1 MKKISIFVLCL
12 SLAFAWTAFAKTSFA
27 AEKTVVVTDMAQR
40 QVEAPFD
47 PERIVCLGP
56 GALRLIVYLQAAD
69 KVSGVEDMEK
79 KNPDGRPYWLAKPE
93 LAKLPR
99 CGPGGPASINKKP
112 DMEAL
117 LACDPDVIFVT
128 YMDAALAD
136 SVQKTLGIPTVV
148 ISYGLFATFDTKVYD
163 AIRTAA
169 KVLNRHERAEKVVE
183 YIESLRTDL
192 QARIADISEDDK
204 PGVYVGGIGYRGAKG
219 LESTEH
225 RYTPFEWVDAENLA
239 LKVESSVDSHVFLD
253 KEKLLELDP
262 DIIFVDGG
270 GMALV
275 EEDYKKKPEFYSA
288 LTAFQQGRVHTLY
301 PYNSYTTNIGT
312 AAADAYAIG
321 KILYK
326 DRFQD
331 VDPEKKADEIYTFLV
346 GAPVYK
352 DMEKDYGV
360 LGQAPAFLNQ

>member
-1 MKKISIFVLCL
+1 M
-12 SLAFAWTAFAKTSFA
+12 
-27 AEKTVVVTDMAQR
+27 
-40 QVEAPFD
+40 
-47 PERIVCLGP
+47 
-56 GALRLIVYLQAAD
+56 
-69 KVSGVEDMEK
+69 SGVEDMEK

-312 AAADAYAIG
+312 AAADAYAHRKNPLQGPLPRCRPG
-321 KILYK
+321 KKGRRNLYVS
-326 DRFQD
+326 RGRARLQGHGEGLRRPRPSTGFFESIELPGEVSISAVLSPPRSNASRWNAYQD
-331 VDPEKKADEIYTFLV
+331 ASRPSSTEARSNREPNPICF
-346 GAPVYK
+346 
-352 DMEKDYGV
+352 
-360 LGQAPAFLNQ
+360 